1 MRKGIF
7 WCKDFNTECPELIMV
22 STACDGNGCP
32 IECAIFSSK
41 SGENFNHEAEW
52 SCLDKH
58 ITENHPYNYY
68 PRGRVEIKNKKVTI
82 YINPDINKERILCKV
97 ADAFEL
103 MVTDE
108 LKCIK
113 IKSDGSNHYRYTCDA
128 V

>member
-1 MRKGIF
+1 MFLASFPCTTII
-7 WCKDFNTECPELIMV
+7 LIALLYHI
-22 STACDGNGCP
+22 SNLYGSAGLNQR
-32 IECAIFSSK
+32 FLSSK

-97 ADAFEL
+97 VDAFEL